1 MPGSVCVVLFCA
13 GAALVLCP
21 LQNLI
26 LPALVQAAKSLGQT
40 LRAFQPT
47 IRELTQVSAELK
59 STLESEIGINEIKE
73 ELRRPVTS
81 VSRALDET
89 ISGTGTAGAANS
101 APVQVR
107 IPAIVLVQLRAC
119 VVVQRGRAA
128 RSYAALAVPQP

>member
-1 MPGSVCVVLFCA
+1 M
-13 GAALVLCP
+13 
-21 LQNLI
+21 
-26 LPALVQAAKSLGQT
+26 QAAKSLGQT

-107 IPAIVLVQLRAC
+107 FFAT
-119 VVVQRGRAA
+119 
-128 RSYAALAVPQP
+128 